1 MPMQSD
7 LDRLER
13 IADYAQYGHISVEDF
28 QYLRNISNETLGVTT
43 TEAYLGRSES
53 TESLLSKFVKGGI
66 IVVILA
72 IIAKILG
79 GGSSGGGGGG
89 GGGGG
94 TMQAVQKVTE
104 AQQKNLSNQMKAV
117 QERAEFLESQAN
129 VRLEQTMKRMI
140 EDVKIERELA
150 KQDEELEKLAKKNA
164 DIKAEAKLYEEQF
177 KFIDRVFKYDFNGGD
192 GLVRKIALAKALQKY
207 GKSIKD
213 LAAMMKENSGIVEG
227 ETNEDLVLRIIYKG
241 REEDQMVFYQRQRTR
256 NISQTP
262 IANDAAI
269 SKEYTD
275 VVKQLN
281 ELIADMYGMAERML
295 KIPENAHNGLTDIIS
310 RASNYDEA
318 IEKLSKYHESEHHT
332 NFVASLDGNSDTL
345 TNYLALHCETKETFD
360 SRTAVVREKLISRR
374 KGDSVVHKAFREFAN
389 SKERWFDEKV
399 VLNPSLAVKLLDT
412 RHGDLAR
419 RIDMHSEIAI
429 NLERL
434 ERALSEIV
442 GHRTTE
448 ERMSEIWLEIMTSIK
463 DELESKFPD
472 AEKSE
477 ANSRKMVKMTEDIV
491 ASSATVELVMREV
504 ILGYGKLNFA
514 ETVIFTGYKN
524 ALGYLVDN
532 LEKAEKSLLNLTSVF
547 QKVGSVESYPRIQ
560 HKGVKWLEW

>member
-28 QYLRNISNETLGVTT
+28 QYLRNISNKTLGVTT

-129 VRLEQTMKRMI
+129 ARLETTMKRMI

-241 REEDQMVFYQRQRTR
+241 REEDQMMFYQRQRTR

-318 IEKLSKYHESEHHT
+318 IEKLRNIMSQ
-332 NFVASLDGNSDTL
+332 NII
-345 TNYLALHCETKETFD
+345 
-360 SRTAVVREKLISRR
+360 LIS
-374 KGDSVVHKAFREFAN
+374 
-389 SKERWFDEKV
+389 
-399 VLNPSLAVKLLDT
+399 
-412 RHGDLAR
+412 
-419 RIDMHSEIAI
+419 
-429 NLERL
+429 
-434 ERALSEIV
+434 
-442 GHRTTE
+442 
-448 ERMSEIWLEIMTSIK
+448 
-463 DELESKFPD
+463 
-472 AEKSE
+472 
-477 ANSRKMVKMTEDIV
+477 
-491 ASSATVELVMREV
+491 
-504 ILGYGKLNFA
+504 
-514 ETVIFTGYKN
+514 
-524 ALGYLVDN
+524 
-532 LEKAEKSLLNLTSVF
+532 
-547 QKVGSVESYPRIQ
+547 
-560 HKGVKWLEW
+560 

>member
-1 MPMQSD
+1 MSMQSD

-13 IADYAQYGHISVEDF
+13 IADCAQYGHISVEDF
-28 QYLRNISNETLGVTT
+28 QYLRNISKETLGVAT
-43 TEAYLGRSES
+43 TEAYIGRSES

-89 GGGGG
+89 GGGG
-94 TMQAVQKVTE
+94 TMEAVQKITE

-117 QERAEFLESQAN
+117 QERAEFLEAQTNA
-129 VRLEQTMKRMI
+129 RLEKTMQRMI

-177 KFIDRVFKYDFNGGD
+177 KFIDRVFKYDFSGGD
-192 GLVRKIALAKALQKY
+192 GLTRKIALAKALQKY

-213 LAAMMKENSGIVEG
+213 LAATMKENSGVAEG

-241 REEDQMVFYQRQRTR
+241 RDVDQMMFYQRQRTR

-295 KIPENAHNGLTDIIS
+295 KIPENAYDGLTDIIS
-310 RASNYDEA
+310 RASSYDEA

-332 NFVASLDGNSDTL
+332 NFIASLDGKSDTL

-360 SRTAVVREKLISRR
+360 SRTAAVREKLISRR

-399 VLNPSLAVKLLDT
+399 ALNPALAVKLLDT

-434 ERALSEIV
+434 EKALSEIV

-448 ERMSEIWLEIMTSIK
+448 DGIREIWLETMSSIR
-463 DELESKFPD
+463 DELKSKFPD
-472 AEKSE
+472 AEQSE
-477 ANSRKMVKMTEDIV
+477 ENGRKMVKMIDDLV
-491 ASSATVELVMREV
+491 ASSAVVEMVMREV

-514 ETVIFTGYKN
+514 ETATFNGYKN

-547 QKVGSVESYPRIQ
+547 QKVASVESYPRTQ